1 MVVGVFSIFPF
12 FFFFCRRSIGG
23 NQCHFII
30 HTTWHWELA
39 YTLFAQ
45 TLSLSLDVFLHND
58 CVHPQLALP
67 AVFIWIEQKTK
78 TNSWKKGGRGVM
90 AEKAEIVWI
99 LTAISHFALAS
110 VTPSSSSF
118 FYTNTLQL
126 YSGGTGGG
134 GCGGRPI
141 WELGKQ
147 IESWLFKL
155 LLLLLLIY

>member
-1 MVVGVFSIFPF
+1 
-12 FFFFCRRSIGG
+12 
-23 NQCHFII
+23 
-30 HTTWHWELA
+30 
-39 YTLFAQ
+39 
-45 TLSLSLDVFLHND
+45 
-58 CVHPQLALP
+58 
-67 AVFIWIEQKTK
+67 
-78 TNSWKKGGRGVM
+78 M

-134 GCGGRPI
+134 GGGGRPI

-147 IESWLFKL
+147 IENWLFKL